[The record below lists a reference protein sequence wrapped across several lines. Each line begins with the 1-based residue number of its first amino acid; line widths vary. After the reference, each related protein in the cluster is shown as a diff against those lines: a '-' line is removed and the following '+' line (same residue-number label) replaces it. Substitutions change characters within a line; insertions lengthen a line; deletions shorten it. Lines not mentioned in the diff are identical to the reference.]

1 MITIKVNAVDVTSS
15 IEQVTITHNMEN
27 SMAVLVVKKRFNST
41 LTWASGQTV
50 YIYDD
55 SNVQLFYGKIR
66 SKPESDDA
74 ATTTWQVNC
83 DDIRNDYMLTT
94 VVETFKKNTTVSE
107 ALQTLI
113 NNYTSDRFGTDDTNK
128 LTYCQ
133 MSFANVPLKEAVM
146 SCLSLLEIPCVW
158 RIRYQGG
165 YVYHDFVQAFTTNV
179 GTLDYQEVTSGLFT
193 VNEDEIKNRLTVV
206 SNDII
211 WPTPSKQYFFYNKSS
226 ASIWKEKPN
235 RLQVPLERAPK
246 SLFVYLIIGNNS
258 ADFATLANGVKIIWP
273 NIKALNENDGGLI
286 GFDPKDLMKGMYFM
300 PGTYDMT
307 SAGAVTTQYQDVNAS
322 VLFTG
327 MVNTTLFNK
336 LLPDAAV
343 YFQSASSNDA
353 PYGWIYLPTFEWMRD
368 NLTLVQQYTGQTID
382 PDNILGWMITSS
394 ITKAYPLTVDNTISQ
409 GAHGILPGGTETL
422 KTTNIL
428 MLKLYAEAKLA
439 YLSTPR
445 QIGKATGK
453 MWSTN
458 TQVNTFYPMPGDLI
472 DVAHP
477 LRTTYSDVYCQEVV
491 YDAINLDMRYTV
503 TASKNNGADTK
514 LWIANRLKKK
524 AEYQKLTDEPVSNN
538 VTLSDT
544 FQVSDDVNVT
554 TLDGS
559 ANGYFNGL
567 ARRTW
572 FA

>member
-1 MITIKVNAVDVTSS
+1 MITVKINAVDCTNQ

-27 SMAVLVVKKRFNST
+27 SLATLVVKKRLNGT

-66 SKPESDDA
+66 SKPQSDDA
-74 ATTTWQVNC
+74 VTTTWQINC
-83 DDIRNDYMLTT
+83 DDIRNDYLLTT
-94 VVETFKKNTTVSE
+94 VVENFRKNTTVSE
-107 ALQTLI
+107 ALQALI

-133 MSFANVPLKEAVM
+133 MSFANVPLKEAIM

-211 WPTPSKQYFFYNKSS
+211 WPTPSKQYFYYNKTD
-226 ASIWKEKPN
+226 ATIWGDKPN

-246 SLFVYLIIGNNS
+246 SLFVYLIIGQQS
-258 ADFATLANGVKIIWP
+258 ADFATLANGVKILWP
-273 NIKALNENDGGLI
+273 NIKALNEKDGGLI
-286 GFDPKDLMKGMYFM
+286 GFDPQDMMKGGYFI
-300 PGTYDMT
+300 PGTYSLT
-307 SAGAVTTQYQDVNAS
+307 SSGAITTNYTDVNAS
-322 VLFTG
+322 TFFTG
-327 MVNTTLFNK
+327 MVQTELFNK
-336 LLPDAAV
+336 LLPDAAI
-343 YFQSASSNDA
+343 YFQTSSSNDA
-353 PYGWIYLPTFEWMRD
+353 PYGWIYLPTYDWMCN
-368 NLTLVQQYTGQTID
+368 NLTLVQQYTGQAID
-382 PDNILGWMITSS
+382 PSNILGWMITST
-394 ITKAYPLTVDNTISQ
+394 ITKPYSLTVDNTTSQ
-409 GAHGILPGGTETL
+409 GIYGIRPAGTETL

-428 MLKLYAEAKLA
+428 MQKLYTEAKLA
-439 YLSTPR
+439 YLATPR

-503 TASKNNGADTK
+503 TASKNNGADAK

-524 AEYQKLTDEPVSNN
+524 AEYQKLSDEPVTNP
-538 VTLSDT
+538 VVISDS
-544 FQVSDDVNVT
+544 FQVSDDVTVT

-567 ARRTW
+567 CRRTW